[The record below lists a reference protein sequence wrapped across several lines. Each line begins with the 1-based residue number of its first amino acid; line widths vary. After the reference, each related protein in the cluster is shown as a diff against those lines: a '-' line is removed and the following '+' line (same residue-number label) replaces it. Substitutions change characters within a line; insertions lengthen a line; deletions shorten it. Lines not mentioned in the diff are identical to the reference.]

1 MVKPIGKTQVYEAVY
16 DSMIDSIESG
26 AWPIGE
32 RIPGEI
38 ELAENYQV
46 SRNSVRTAIKVLVSY
61 DILNCKPG
69 IGTFVTDNAI
79 DEIHNRRLLSMLQD
93 THYEREIMEVRGL
106 LDKEIAYLAAI
117 KRTDDDIK
125 KLEECLANLEEAGQ
139 KQDNENMVYWGARFH
154 EILAEA
160 TGNTF
165 MATVYKSLKTQ
176 FDNNRMWYLEHMGPT
191 DIYEAN
197 KASDRHIFEA
207 VRDRNADKARELM
220 AQHLDIR
227 EHGYTE
233 LSGKNN
239 DVNTVKTKRKNDGI
253 KARQVY

>member
-93 THYEREIMEVRGL
+93 THYEREITEVRGM
-106 LDKEIAYLAAI
+106 LDKEIAYLAAL
-117 KRTDDDIK
+117 KRTDDDIL
-125 KLEECLANLEEAGQ
+125 KLEECLSNIDDAGQ
-139 KQDNENMVYWGARFH
+139 KQDIENMAYWGGRFH

-165 MATVYKSLKTQ
+165 MVTVYKSLKTQ
-176 FDNNRMWYLEHMGPT
+176 FDNNRIWYLEHKGPM
-191 DIYEAN
+191 DIYESN
-197 KASDRHIFEA
+197 KASDRMIFEA
-207 VRDRNADKARELM
+207 VRDQKADEARELM

-233 LSGKNN
+233 LSDK
-239 DVNTVKTKRKNDGI
+239 KNDEPTEYKKI
-253 KARQVY
+253 KS